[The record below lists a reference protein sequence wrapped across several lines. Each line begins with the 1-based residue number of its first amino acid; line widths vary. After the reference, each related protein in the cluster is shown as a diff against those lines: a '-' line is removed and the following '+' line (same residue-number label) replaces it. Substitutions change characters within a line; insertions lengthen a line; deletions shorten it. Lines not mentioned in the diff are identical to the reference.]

1 MYNPERHEPLTK
13 ARWSASVVGETIDRI
28 VANARGAMSPS
39 GQFSAHRRD
48 NSDAEWSGTS
58 ETVNADLA
66 MAFKLNNDHNVRDIA
81 ARHKGRNDRRFRY
94 QANIQGEPIKKLT
107 ISLDARCHKY

>member
-1 MYNPERHEPLTK
+1 MLYNPARHEPPVETP
-13 ARWSASVVGETIDRI
+13 WSETVVRETIDRI
-28 VANARGAMSPS
+28 VTNARSAISPS
-39 GQFSAHRRD
+39 GQFPAHPRD

-81 ARHKGRNDRRFRY
+81 AHHKGRNDRRFTY
-94 QANIQGEPIKKLT
+94 QANIQGCLLYTSP
-107 ISLDARCHKY
+107 SPRDRG